1 MVVVESRKYQMF
13 VEGKY
18 VDSSSNEFFPVF
30 DPSNGETIGHVAK
43 GTKEDAKLAIES
55 ARKAFENPEWRWMDA
70 TKRGRILYKLSQLIR
85 EKLDELSNLESL
97 NNGKPLR
104 ESKGDIAYAARTYE
118 YYAGL
123 ADKIQGET
131 IPVPGTR
138 FAYTI
143 REPVGVTVHIVPWNY
158 PFQLASRSIAPAL
171 AAGNT
176 VIAKP
181 SSATPLSALRL
192 GELSKNAGLPDGVL
206 NIVTGTSQEVGT
218 SLVSSPEADLI
229 VLTGSTDTGREV
241 MKYAA
246 ENITP
251 VVLELGGKNP
261 NIVFPDANV
270 DAAVKGA
277 MYGAFTNAG
286 QMCWAGSR
294 LFVHESIHDQFLT
307 KLTERAEKLKLG
319 PGTKEDTEMGPLV
332 SKAQQQHV
340 LSMIQT
346 GEGEGARL
354 VTGGKS
360 PSSPELKNGFFV
372 EPTIFDEVST
382 EMKIGKEEI
391 FGPELS
397 VFSFKD
403 TEEVIKA
410 ANSTNYGLYAGIWTN
425 NLKIA
430 QQMVA
435 RLQTGM
441 VSINEYPIT
450 FPQTPFGGY
459 KDSGIGSEQ
468 GISALQNYAKTKNVT
483 VFLG

>member
-1 MVVVESRKYQMF
+1 MVVVESKKYQMF
-13 VEGKY
+13 VAGKY
-18 VDSSSNEFFPVF
+18 TDSSSGAFFPVH

-43 GTKEDAKLAIES
+43 GTIEDVKVAVES
-55 ARKAFENPEWRWMDA
+55 ARKAFENPDWRWIDA
-70 TKRGRILYKLSQLIR
+70 TRRGRILYKLSQLIR
-85 EKLDELSNLESL
+85 EKLDELASLESL

-104 ESKGDIAYAARTYE
+104 ESKGDIAYAARSYE

-138 FAYTI
+138 FAYTL
-143 REPVGVTVHIVPWNY
+143 REPIGVTAHIVPWNY

-176 VIAKP
+176 VVVKP
-181 SSATPLSALRL
+181 SSITPLTALRL
-192 GELSKNAGLPDGVL
+192 GEFCKNAGLPDGVL
-206 NIVTGTSQEVGT
+206 NIVTGSSQEVGT
-218 SLVSSPEADLI
+218 PLVSNPDIDLI

-246 ENITP
+246 DNITP

-261 NIVFPDANV
+261 NIIFPDANL
-270 DAAVKGA
+270 DAALKGA
-277 MYGAFTNAG
+277 VGGAFTNAG

-294 LFVHESIHDQFLT
+294 LFLHESIHDQFMT
-307 KLTERAEKLKLG
+307 KLVEKAKSLKLG

-332 SKAQQQHV
+332 SKAQQEHV
-340 LSMIQT
+340 LSMIQE
-346 GEGEGARL
+346 GEGEGAKL
-354 VTGGKS
+354 ATGGK
-360 PSSPELKNGFFV
+360 PPNAPELTKGFFV
-372 EPTIFDEVST
+372 EPTIFDEVTTS
-382 EMKIGKEEI
+382 MKVAKEEI
-391 FGPELS
+391 FGPVLT

-403 TEEVIKA
+403 SEEVLKA
-410 ANSTNYGLYAGIWTN
+410 ANSTNYGLYAGVWTN
-425 NLKIA
+425 SLRLA

-450 FPQTPFGGY
+450 YPQTPFGGY

-468 GISALQNYAKTKNVT
+468 GISAMQNYTRIKNVT

>member
-1 MVVVESRKYQMF
+1 MVVVESKKYQMF
-13 VEGKY
+13 IAGKY
-18 VDSSSNEFFPVF
+18 TDSSSNEFFPVY

-43 GTKEDAKLAIES
+43 GTKEDAKFALES

-85 EKLDELSNLESL
+85 EKLDELCNLESL

-138 FAYTI
+138 FAYTL
-143 REPVGVTVHIVPWNY
+143 REPIGVTVHIVPWNY

-176 VIAKP
+176 VVAKP
-181 SSATPLSALRL
+181 SSVTPLTALRL
-192 GELSKNAGLPDGVL
+192 GELGKNAGLPDGVL

-218 SLVSSPEADLI
+218 PLVSSPEADLI
-229 VLTGSTDTGREV
+229 VLTGSTDTGKEV

-261 NIVFPDANV
+261 NIVFQDANL

-277 MYGAFTNAG
+277 IYGAFTNAG

-294 LFVHESIHDQFLT
+294 LFLHESIHDQFMT
-307 KLTERAEKLKLG
+307 KLVEKAKKLKLG
-319 PGTKEDTEMGPLV
+319 PGIKEDTEMGPLV

-346 GEGEGARL
+346 GESEGAKL
-354 VTGGKS
+354 VTGGQT
-360 PSSPELKNGFFV
+360 PSSPELKNGFFI

-397 VFSFKD
+397 VFSFRD
-403 TEEVIKA
+403 AEEVIKA

-425 NLKIA
+425 NLKLA

-459 KDSGIGSEQ
+459 KESGIGSEQ
-468 GISALQNYAKTKNVT
+468 GISAIQNYTRIKNVT
-483 VFLG
+483 VNIG